1 MENRF
6 FEHPILKSA
15 YKPPAKH
22 WELDDQG
29 QPTQRTI
36 QRNPHAHTR
45 TPGGHPYALN
55 GDSYG
60 ERP

>member
-22 WELDDQG
+22 WELDESG
-29 QPTQRTI
+29 S
-36 QRNPHAHTR
+36 A
-45 TPGGHPYALN
+45 
-55 GDSYG
+55 DSA
-60 ERP
+60 